1 MQFSRYDRLRLEIF
15 IYCKPKFTY
24 MKSLIPKLIA
34 LCLIVAA
41 GYRAE
46 AQLYTFTDDALGTPT
61 FTAPNLTGTNLE
73 RFKCDSTVLCG
84 TGFMSDKFSKND
96 SFTVNRSSINVTLT
110 PDFGYSLNATSMSVE
125 VRRNVL
131 GPDRARL
138 AYSNDGGATW
148 VTNGSDIVF
157 EFGHCDE
164 MTTLSWD
171 FDDFITENPV
181 VFRVIM
187 FSSNGTSGKLQVK
200 NYNIGGGT
208 FANDN
213 DGDGY
218 GFDVDCDDTNPD
230 INPGAT
236 EICNLQD
243 DNCDGNIDEGVMTTY
258 YADADGDSYGDPAST
273 ILGCFPPDGYVENS
287 ADCNDAD
294 AAINPGASEI
304 CNGVDD
310 NCDGNIDEG
319 IDLSIAISPNGVIEL
334 CKPEEITLTA
344 TAGYDS
350 YQWYKNGSPLAG
362 ETGDSYTTNKPGYY
376 QVEGFIDACNTG
388 LSEVQAVAVYE
399 SPSPNIFTPD
409 GLDICVDGPVLIKV
423 SYDASSTYQW
433 YLDGGLLTDSTDYKI
448 FTGTIGDYHCVITLG
463 TCTTTT
469 EDVTVINS
477 CRLAELADQI
487 TIYPNPAKSEFT
499 VSLSGAQISNSEAI
513 IQVSDLTGRIIYS
526 NTAVIANGEMH
537 TSVSLTG
544 STPAGMYIVTISAEN
559 QNWNQRM
566 TLVK

>member
-1 MQFSRYDRLRLEIF
+1 
-15 IYCKPKFTY
+15 
-24 MKSLIPKLIA
+24 
-34 LCLIVAA
+34 
-41 GYRAE
+41 
-46 AQLYTFTDDALGTPT
+46 
-61 FTAPNLTGTNLE
+61 
-73 RFKCDSTVLCG
+73 
-84 TGFMSDKFSKND
+84 MSDKFSKND

-131 GPDRARL
+131 GPDHARL

-148 VTNGSDIVF
+148 VTNGSDIIL

-171 FDDFITENPV
+171 FPDFITENTV
-181 VFRVIM
+181 VFRVIL
-187 FSSNGTSGKLQVK
+187 FGSNGTSGKLQLK
-200 NYNIGGGT
+200 NYNIAGET

-218 GFDVDCDDTNPD
+218 DFDVDCDDTNPD

-236 EICNLQD
+236 EICNLED

-258 YADADGDSYGDPAST
+258 YADADGDGYGDAAST

-287 ADCNDAD
+287 TDCNDAD
-294 AAINPGASEI
+294 AAVNPGASEI
-304 CNGVDD
+304 CNGMDD

-319 IDLSIAISPNGVIEL
+319 IDLSIAISPDGVIEL
-334 CKPEEITLTA
+334 CKPDEITLTA

-362 ETGDSYTTNKPGYY
+362 ETGDSYTTNKPAYY
-376 QVEGFIDACNTG
+376 QVEGFIAACNTG
-388 LSEVQAVAVYE
+388 LSAVQAVAVYE

-409 GLDICVDGPVLIKV
+409 GLDVCIEGHVLIKV
-423 SYDASSTYQW
+423 SYDASYTYQW
-433 YLDGGLLTDSTDYKI
+433 YLDGGLLADSTDYKI
-448 FTGTIGDYHCVITLG
+448 FTGTTGVYHCVITLG
-463 TCTTTT
+463 ACTSTT
-469 EDVTVINS
+469 EDVTVFNS
-477 CRLAELADQI
+477 CRLAELTDQV

-499 VSLSGAQISNSEAI
+499 VSLSGAEITNAEAI
-513 IQVSDLTGRIIYS
+513 IQVTDVTGRIIYS
-526 NTAVIANGEMH
+526 NAAVISNGEMH
-537 TSVSLTG
+537 TSVSLSG

-559 QNWNQRM
+559 QIWNQRL